1 MILVRCVMYLY
12 PHRRVNKIAE
22 LILRFTQLLRR
33 RVHDTATISVDILPR
48 GKNLLNKLSVL

>member
-1 MILVRCVMYLY
+1 MYLH
-12 PHRRVNKIAE
+12 PHRPVNKIAE

-33 RVHDTATISVDILPR
+33 RVRDTAPISVDTLPR